1 VDVSSGFDIANPYGL
16 RAADFDYDMDSYG
29 SALTFLSDLAGGSSE
44 AEALEANGGSPA
56 AKRSWETSRAFRRVL
71 AKCRQAGEAEREYLA
86 REAAAKE
93 SEPEKPAGPSNF
105 IALEDMPR
113 GFRR

>member
-1 VDVSSGFDIANPYGL
+1 MDLSNGFDLPNPHGL
-16 RAADFDYDMDSYG
+16 RAADFEYDMDSYG
-29 SALTFLSDLAGGSSE
+29 VALAFLSDLAGGSSE
-44 AEALEANGGSPA
+44 AEALKANGGSPA

-71 AKCRQAGEAEREYLA
+71 AKCRRASEAEREYLA
-86 REAAAKE
+86 REP
-93 SEPEKPAGPSNF
+93 EPEPPEPIGTQF